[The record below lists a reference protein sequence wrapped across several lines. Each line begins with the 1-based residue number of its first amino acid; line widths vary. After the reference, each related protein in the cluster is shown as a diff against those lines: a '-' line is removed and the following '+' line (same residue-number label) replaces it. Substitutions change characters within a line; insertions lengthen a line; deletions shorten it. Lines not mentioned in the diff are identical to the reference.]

1 MIFLLIIG
9 FILLIKGADFIVRGA
24 TDLAKKMHISE
35 MVIGI
40 LIVGIGTSLPEILI
54 TIKSAMM
61 GKPDIVIGNGVGSS
75 ICNILLVV
83 GIASICKPVKI
94 DKRIIKIHFPLLII
108 SIILLSIFCN
118 FGGNSQISKVEA
130 VVLIL
135 FTIGYI
141 IYTFYEGK
149 KENLDKIDSNQ
160 GEEDNDKLTIRRIF
174 FSLLIGAFFLK
185 YGADFVVD
193 GATKIATRLNIS
205 ESVVGITI
213 IAIGTSLPEIITSFV
228 ASKNK
233 KSDLALGNV
242 IGSNIFNI
250 CLLPGIGG
258 IISPINYDNG
268 FNISLLFLAVVIIE
282 IIIIQKLEKKY
293 VIERK
298 KGIAL
303 SFIYLL
309 YTIRLVL
316 T

>member
-54 TIKSAMM
+54 TIKSAIM
-61 GKPDIVIGNGVGSS
+61 GKPDIVIGNGIGSS

-94 DKRIIKIHFPLLII
+94 DKRIVKIHFPILII
-108 SIILLSIFCN
+108 SIILLGGFCN

-130 VVLIL
+130 IVLIL

-149 KENLDKIDSNQ
+149 KENLNKIDSNQ
-160 GEEDNDKLTIRRIF
+160 GVEDSEKLTIRRII
-174 FSLLIGAFFLK
+174 FSLLIGAVFLK

-213 IAIGTSLPEIITSFV
+213 IAIGTSLPEIITSLV